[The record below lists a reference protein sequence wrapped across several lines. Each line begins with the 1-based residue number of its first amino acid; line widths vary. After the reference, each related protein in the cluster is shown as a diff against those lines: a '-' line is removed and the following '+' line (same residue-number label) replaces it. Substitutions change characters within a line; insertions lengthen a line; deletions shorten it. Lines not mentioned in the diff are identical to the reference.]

1 MINIKEILE
10 KEGLV
15 RKFQGVAPDGFVLIH
30 EDSLQDLKDIDT
42 WIEWKMD
49 RLTIDELNKKNF
61 DKNG

>member
-15 RKFQGVAPDGFVLIH
+15 RKFQGVAPEGFVLVH
-30 EDSLQDLKDIDT
+30 EDSLQDLRDIDT
-42 WIEWKMD
+42 WIEWKMG